1 MDVSVAQFD
10 WNHAR
15 AFLATAESG
24 SLSAAARQLGQTQ
37 PTVGR
42 QVSALEQELGVAL
55 FERVGKSL
63 ILTPNGRAL
72 LQHVRQM
79 AEAAGRVSIVA
90 SGQSQEI
97 EGRISITASE
107 VMCAYVLPPVLRQ
120 LRDVAPRLQI
130 DVVSADDLRDLQRR
144 EADIAIRHVRP
155 TQPALIARLIR
166 DAQAHL
172 YATPAYLEQ
181 NGTPQTL
188 ADLSDHAFV
197 HYGDPEQMRNF
208 LQPLGV
214 PVTLDNL
221 GIGSTSGVV
230 AWSLVQQGLGLC
242 LMAEDVAAKT
252 PGVVRVLEDVLEPVN
267 YPIWLTT
274 HRELHTARRIRLVF
288 DLLADFLSNRV

>member
-1 MDVSVAQFD
+1 MDASVAQFD

-42 QVSALEQELGVAL
+42 QVSALEQELGVTL
-55 FERVGKSL
+55 FERVGKTL
-63 ILTPNGRAL
+63 VLTPNGRDL

-79 AEAAGRVSIVA
+79 AEAAGRLSMMA

-107 VMCAYVLPPVLRQ
+107 VMCAYVLPPALQQ
-120 LRDVAPRLQI
+120 LREVAPRLEI
-130 DVVSADDLRDLQRR
+130 DVVSADDVRDLQRR

-155 TQPALIARLIR
+155 EQPELIARLIR

-172 YATPAYLEQ
+172 YATPAYLDR
-181 NGTPQTL
+181 NGVPQSL
-188 ADLSDHAFV
+188 ADLADHDFI
-197 HYGDPEQMRNF
+197 HFGNPEQMLTF
-208 LQPLGV
+208 LNPLGI
-214 PVTLDNL
+214 PVTVENFKV
-221 GIGSTSGVV
+221 GSISGVT
-230 AWSLVQQGLGLC
+230 AWSLVQQSLGLS
-242 LMAEDVAAKT
+242 LMADDVAAKT
-252 PGVVRVLEDVLEPVN
+252 PGVVRVVEDVLEPVQ

-274 HRELHTARRIRLVF
+274 HSELHTARRIRLVF
-288 DLLADFLSNRV
+288 DLLAEFLGRA